1 MKFEDFGLNETL
13 LDALFYMNF
22 EEATEIQEK
31 AIPHILDGKDLI
43 GCAQT
48 GTGKTAAFVLP
59 TLNQVAEEQSDGVQV
74 LILCPT
80 RELAIQIDQQIQG
93 IAYFTNASCYPVYG
107 GGDGVSW
114 EAEADALKGGADIIV
129 ATPGRLLAHI
139 ARGYVKFDTVKHLI
153 LDEADRMLDIGFY
166 DDIIKIIKQI
176 PEDRQSLMFSAT
188 MAPKIRD
195 LAKQILKD
203 PEEISVAISKPAE
216 GVTQKVYMAHESQKV
231 ALVRH
236 ILGDKED
243 FHAIII
249 FCSTKKKVEQLARK
263 LTQKGYSCQGIS
275 SDYEQEAR
283 EEALSD
289 FRSGKTRIMVA
300 TDVMSRGIDIK
311 GIDLVVN
318 YDVPGDAE
326 DYVHRIGRTARAKT
340 EGMAVTLV
348 SEDDMFKFSR
358 IERLIER
365 TLDKEQP
372 PAELGEGPQW
382 EEPRKGKKGRGSS
395 RPSGRSS
402 RDGDKKG
409 RGNRKGGQRSDR
421 APKAE
426 GAVAG
431 SSGPNSEGS
440 KASSGERKNDRRN
453 DRSKG
458 KSREKKPK
466 TKYRLLFESLPNPKK
481 GKLATPMPEE
491 VKAESKD

>member
-1 MKFEDFGLNETL
+1 MKKFTDFGLNETL

-31 AIPHILDGKDLI
+31 AIPTILSGKDLI

-59 TLNQVAEEQSDGVQV
+59 TLNQVAEEHSDGVQV

-80 RELAIQIDQQIQG
+80 RELAIQIEQQIQG
-93 IAYFTNASCYPVYG
+93 IAYFTNASCFAVYG

-114 EAEADALKGGADIIV
+114 EAEADALKGGADIVV

-166 DDIIKIIKQI
+166 DDILKIIKQL
-176 PEDRQSLMFSAT
+176 PEERQSLMFSAT

-216 GVTQKVYMAHESQKV
+216 GVTQKVIMAHEEQKV
-231 ALVRH
+231 SLVRH
-236 ILGDKED
+236 VLGDKDD
-243 FHAIII
+243 FNSIII
-249 FCSTKKKVEQLARK
+249 FCSTKKKVEKLARK
-263 LTQKGYSCQGIS
+263 LQQKGYACQGIS

-283 EEALSD
+283 EEALRD
-289 FRSGKTRIMVA
+289 FRSGKIRIMVA

-311 GIDLVVN
+311 GIDLVIN

-348 SEDDMFKFSR
+348 CPDDMFKFSR
-358 IERLIER
+358 IEKLIER
-365 TLDKEQP
+365 QLDKDQP
-372 PAELGEGPQW
+372 PAEIGEGPEWREPGKGGRGRSAKGKGQKKPAAKKDAPKPAKKDRTK
-382 EEPRKGKKGRGSS
+382 EGGEAKSSKENKKPRK
-395 RPSGRSS
+395 
-402 RDGDKKG
+402 
-409 RGNRKGGQRSDR
+409 
-421 APKAE
+421 PK
-426 GAVAG
+426 
-431 SSGPNSEGS
+431 PLS
-440 KASSGERKNDRRN
+440 KYQIMYDA
-453 DRSKG
+453 
-458 KSREKKPK
+458 
-466 TKYRLLFESLPNPKK
+466 LPNPKK
-481 GKLATPMPEE
+481 GKPAGLP
-491 VKAESKD
+491 KDHPAYKGE

>member
-1 MKFEDFGLNETL
+1 MKKFTDFGLNETL
-13 LDALFYMNF
+13 LNALSYMNF

-31 AIPHILDGKDLI
+31 AIPTILEGKDLI

-80 RELAIQIDQQIQG
+80 RELAVQIEQQIQG
-93 IAYFTNASCYPVYG
+93 IAYFTNASCYAVYG

-114 EAEADALKGGADIIV
+114 EGEADALKGGADIIV

-166 DDIIKIIKQI
+166 DDIIKIIKTL
-176 PEDRQSLMFSAT
+176 PDERQSLMFSAT
-188 MAPKIRD
+188 MATKIRQ
-195 LAKQILKD
+195 LAKQILKN

-216 GVTQKVYMAHESQKV
+216 GVTQKVIMAHEEQKV
-231 ALVRH
+231 ALVQH
-236 ILGDKED
+236 VLGDKDD
-243 FHAIII
+243 FNAIII
-249 FCSTKKKVEQLARK
+249 FCSTKKKVERLARK
-263 LTQKGYSCQGIS
+263 LKQKGYSCQGIS

-283 EEALSD
+283 EEALRD

-311 GIDLVVN
+311 GIDLVIN

-340 EGMAVTLV
+340 EGMAVTLI
-348 SEDDMFKFSR
+348 SQEDMFKFSK

-365 TLDKEQP
+365 ELEKDQP
-372 PAELGEGPQW
+372 PESFGIGPQW
-382 EEPRKGKKGRGSS
+382 RSPERKSKGRKVQSIKNTDS
-395 RPSGRSS
+395 AKPDRSS
-402 RDGDKKG
+402 QVSKPSKQKK
-409 RGNRKGGQRSDR
+409 
-421 APKAE
+421 
-426 GAVAG
+426 
-431 SSGPNSEGS
+431 
-440 KASSGERKNDRRN
+440 ERKKEK
-453 DRSKG
+453 SKN
-458 KSREKKPK
+458 
-466 TKYRLLFESLPNPKK
+466 RLLYEALPNPKI
-481 GKLATPMPEE
+481 
-491 VKAESKD
+491 

>member
-1 MKFEDFGLNETL
+1 MKFSDFKLNDTI

-31 AIPHILDGKDLI
+31 AIPTILEGKDLI

-59 TLNQVAEEQSDGVQV
+59 TLNQIADEPNDGVQV

-129 ATPGRLLAHI
+129 ATPGRLMAHM

-166 DDIIKIIKQI
+166 DDIIKIIKAL
-176 PEDRQSLMFSAT
+176 PAERQSLMFSAT
-188 MAPKIRD
+188 MAPKIRS
-195 LAKQILKD
+195 LAKEILNE

-216 GVTQKVYMAHESQKV
+216 GVTQKVYLAHEEQKV

-236 ILGDKED
+236 ILGDKDD
-243 FHAIII
+243 FQSIII
-249 FCSTKKKVEQLARK
+249 FCSTKKKVEKLART
-263 LTQKGYSCQGIS
+263 LHQKGYACQGIS
-275 SDYEQEAR
+275 SDYEQEQR

-311 GIDLVVN
+311 GIDLVIN

-348 SEDDMFKFSR
+348 CPDDMFKF
-358 IERLIER
+358 
-365 TLDKEQP
+365 
-372 PAELGEGPQW
+372 
-382 EEPRKGKKGRGSS
+382 
-395 RPSGRSS
+395 
-402 RDGDKKG
+402 
-409 RGNRKGGQRSDR
+409 
-421 APKAE
+421 
-426 GAVAG
+426 
-431 SSGPNSEGS
+431 
-440 KASSGERKNDRRN
+440 
-453 DRSKG
+453 
-458 KSREKKPK
+458 
-466 TKYRLLFESLPNPKK
+466 
-481 GKLATPMPEE
+481 
-491 VKAESKD
+491 